1 MRLQHP
7 IPSGTR
13 VAVYSRFSTDEQR
26 RQSIDD
32 QNDYCLSFLKEE
44 YSKCLKSVEYY
55 HDEGISGELES
66 RPGIDRLRQRIA
78 QKAINLITSE
88 DSSRLF
94 RSVGKCE
101 NFVAYA
107 VDSGIRVICI
117 NDSVDTLSDD
127 WPHRLADAQR
137 HHSQDNYFTRFRIK
151 RAHEGLWKMGA
162 ATGPR
167 LPGHRRVIRNP
178 ELKKPPKFDEL
189 DEDWFPIVLEAF
201 ERVARKEPLW
211 QVAEYLT
218 NVGLPKSSNA

>member
-32 QNDYCLSFLKEE
+32 QNDYCLSFLNEE

-55 HDEGISGELES
+55 HDEGVSGELES

-107 VDSGIRVICI
+107 VDSGVRVICI
-117 NDSVDTLSDD
+117 NDSVDTFWTTGRTD
-127 WPHRLADAQR
+127 WRMPSVITARTTTSPDSASIALTRGCGKWEQR
-137 HHSQDNYFTRFRIK
+137 SVPVSRDT
-151 RAHEGLWKMGA
+151 A
-162 ATGPR
+162 A
-167 LPGHRRVIRNP
+167 
-178 ELKKPPKFDEL
+178 
-189 DEDWFPIVLEAF
+189 
-201 ERVARKEPLW
+201 
-211 QVAEYLT
+211 
-218 NVGLPKSSNA
+218 